1 MIPDF
6 NSEGE
11 LPPGEHPATLADIE
25 HRYATNPTRTVQFAG
40 LTKAAQALAAA
51 GCPTLWLNGSY
62 ITNKPEPA
70 DYDATFDA
78 EPIDWIFLGLNEP
91 ELLDFDAPR
100 STQKRAYGG
109 ELIPTLAVGV
119 DFVDF
124 FQTNRNGQRKGIIR
138 IDLTELT

>member
-6 NSEGE
+6 NSNGG
-11 LPPGEHPATLADIE
+11 LPPGEHAATLSDVE
-25 HRYATNPTRTVQFAG
+25 HRYSTNPTRTAQFTG
-40 LTKAAQALAAA
+40 LKRAALALAAA

-62 ITNKPEPA
+62 ITDKAEPG

-78 EPIDWIFLGLNEP
+78 EPIDWITLGLAEP

-100 STQKRAYGG
+100 STQKRTYGG
-109 ELIPTLAVGV
+109 ELIPTLAAGV

-124 FQTNRNGQRKGIIR
+124 FQTNRNGERKGIIR